1 MVNIG
6 SSNSSE
12 RRGLSFLI
20 FVAII
25 GFSLARGIATFL
37 TNYLWFDSIGL
48 NSVWIKILYTRI
60 GLVVALSL
68 LAFAFIFVNLRLAT
82 RATPVMDIFEAFDS
96 EDPLARFRNWV
107 SERFARFRLTGAI
120 ALSLFLGGGAS
131 ALWEQVLL
139 FLNKEE
145 FNIADPVFGYDVSTY
160 VYALPLYRLFISWG
174 FQLVIITSLIIVLY
188 FIATGAMQLRPG
200 RLPDVSSGGKAHL
213 SVLLAFIALLKAA
226 AYRLDALELLY
237 SPRGKVFGASYTDVK
252 AHLPALNLLVL
263 ISIFGAILL
272 LVNIRRRG
280 WLLPATAIGLWLAV
294 SVIVGGVVPAAIQR
308 FRVLPDELN
317 KELPYV
323 AEHINYTRI
332 AYGLDEI
339 EERPFEAS
347 SSLTQADINDNSQT
361 VDNIR
366 LWDPTVLAETYSQL
380 QEIRAYYALKEVD
393 VDRYVIDGKLT
404 QVMVSAR
411 ELDQTNL
418 PAEGWVN
425 QRLQY
430 THGFGVVF
438 SPANAVANQGQP
450 DFYVKGVP
458 ASTSV
463 SELTIDQPRIYFGE
477 SAESSEYV
485 VVNSLQE
492 EVDYPLSTEGQSV
505 AYTNY
510 SGEGGVSIGS
520 LFKRL
525 GFALRYSELNLLISN
540 QLSDTSKLIM
550 ERNIISRVKK
560 AAPFLY
566 TDNDPYLA
574 LIDGNLFW
582 IIDMYTISDRYPYAQ
597 PADSGRINERS
608 GLPMNFNYIRNS
620 VKAVVNAYDGT
631 INFYIFD
638 EEDPLIKSYSKIF
651 PGMFDDKSEMSENL
665 LDHIRYPED
674 LFTVQSDMYRDYHM
688 VDPRVFYADEDPWV
702 IPTDSSTTPR
712 VGTLRGEFTEIGFKP
727 MLPYYLLMALPGE
740 QDLSY
745 LIFQPFNPENR
756 PNMQSFLVAD
766 ADPENYGELIDFRLP
781 KGEFVDGP
789 SQVATRINQDP
800 DISQIFT
807 LLDQQGSSVIKGNL
821 FVVPINQSVLYYQP
835 IYLQGEQNPLPEFK
849 FVVVVFQDRILMA
862 ETLAEALEGI
872 FGDINIG
879 TSIDEEEGQD
889 SSPIDLLNKANSA
902 FKQAQEE
909 LKDGNLGKYQDLVDR
924 AEELV
929 SLAIELLNE
938 K

>member
-520 LFKRL
+520 FFKRL

-872 FGDINIG
+872 FGDINID
-879 TSIDEEEGQD
+879 TSIEEQEGQD
-889 SSPIDLLNKANSA
+889 SSPIDLLNKANAA